1 MNAFRLPVTHLSRV
15 IVTSTH
21 FKPEAHPVAQRL
33 SDALKTLG
41 IDVKLDLEG
50 TLSLMPDAISVDLV
64 IVVGGD
70 GTLLGA
76 ARRLVGAE
84 VPTLGVNVGK
94 LGFLASVSAEAA
106 MAYLTGDCAPNW
118 DVQPRMMLE
127 LCLKRHTG
135 ASLTR
140 YALNDVTLSQGIKT
154 RLLNLDMHIRRTS
167 EPRLNDLPITWITDD
182 CWRSGNGASILAAA
196 PFLGRE
202 HFLVMRADHV
212 IFPQTLRHLLEP
224 CLDLSTTLMAIDRK
238 RGQLF
243 DSENTTK
250 VRLAGGW
257 ITELGKSL
265 DPYDGVDIGAAV
277 CSPNFLDALR
287 QEAERQGGVCSYS
300 DGMRKLAVTR
310 VLMRTPVTPN
320 AVTLAVICIGMTAA
334 FLFAQPGHGTKI
346 LGALV
351 FWCASFLDGCDGELA
366 RLKFLESRLGGW
378 LDLWADNLVHI
389 MVFVGIGIGLWR
401 ESRDAQWI
409 LLGIV
414 AALGVF
420 FSVAWVSW
428 AVLRK
433 KRGPGPLFTSV
444 AAGELASRCSWT
456 ARLTRFADAL
466 SRRDPGPPV
475 RGRSWVDDF
484 LPTAHLRKRT
494 IDCLRKAGAGERR
507 PQSGLRR

>member
-1 MNAFRLPVTHLSRV
+1 
-15 IVTSTH
+15 
-21 FKPEAHPVAQRL
+21 
-33 SDALKTLG
+33 
-41 IDVKLDLEG
+41 
-50 TLSLMPDAISVDLV
+50 
-64 IVVGGD
+64 
-70 GTLLGA
+70 
-76 ARRLVGAE
+76 
-84 VPTLGVNVGK
+84 
-94 LGFLASVSAEAA
+94 
-106 MAYLTGDCAPNW
+106 
-118 DVQPRMMLE
+118 
-127 LCLKRHTG
+127 
-135 ASLTR
+135 
-140 YALNDVTLSQGIKT
+140 
-154 RLLNLDMHIRRTS
+154 MHIRRTS
-167 EPRLNDLPITWITDD
+167 ELRLNDLPITWITDD
-182 CWRSGNGASILAAA
+182 SWRSGNGASILAAA

-250 VRLAGGW
+250 VRLAGGR

-287 QEAERQGGVCSYS
+287 QEAERQGGACSYS
-300 DGMRKLAVTR
+300 DGMRKLAAAGQLAAYDIGKALWKGVDSPVALQAAETILFDSLRKPADGFISRHLERHLSLAVTR

-320 AVTLAVICIGMTAA
+320 VVTLAVICIGMTAA

-351 FWCASFLDGCDGELA
+351 FWCTSFLDGCDGELA

-433 KRGPGPLFTSV
+433 KRGQGPLFTSV

-475 RGRSWVDDF
+475 RGPIV
-484 LPTAHLRKRT
+484 
-494 IDCLRKAGAGERR
+494 G
-507 PQSGLRR
+507 